1 MNKKTW
7 IAVAALA
14 LVMALFTGVWLS
26 TRPDTNA
33 GKKDITVEVVHGDG
47 SVRPFEI
54 STEEEYLGR
63 ALVEHGIVE
72 ENQSSYGLYILTADG
87 ETANEM
93 KQEWWSLTKDGEEMM
108 TGADEVVIAD
118 GEHYELTL
126 TVGYDG

>member
-7 IAVAALA
+7 LAVVGLA
-14 LVMALFTGVWLS
+14 LVMALFAGVWFS
-26 TRPDTNA
+26 SRPDPNA

-47 SVRPFEI
+47 SVRAFEV
-54 STEEEYLGR
+54 STDAEYLGR

-93 KQEWWSLTKDGEEMM
+93 KQEWWSLTKAGEEMM

>member
-1 MNKKTW
+1 MTKKTW
-7 IAVAALA
+7 LSVTGLVLA
-14 LVMALFTGVWLS
+14 MALFAGIWLF
-26 TRPDTNA
+26 TRPDPNA

-47 SVRPFEI
+47 SARPFEI

-93 KQEWWSLTKDGEEMM
+93 KQEWWRLTKAGEELM

>member
-7 IAVAALA
+7 LAVVGLA
-14 LVMALFTGVWLS
+14 LVMALFAGVWLS
-26 TRPDTNA
+26 SRPDPNA

-47 SVRPFEI
+47 SVRAFEV
-54 STEEEYLGR
+54 STDAEYLGR
-63 ALVEHGIVE
+63 ALVEHGLVE

-93 KQEWWSLTKDGEEMM
+93 KQEWWSLTKAGEEMM

>member
-1 MNKKTW
+1 MTKKTW
-7 IAVAALA
+7 LSVTGLV
-14 LVMALFTGVWLS
+14 LVMALFAGIWLF
-26 TRPDTNA
+26 TRPDPNA
-33 GKKDITVEVVHGDG
+33 GSKDNTV
-47 SVRPFEI
+47 
-54 STEEEYLGR
+54 
-63 ALVEHGIVE
+63 VEHGIME

-93 KQEWWSLTKDGEEMM
+93 KQEWWRLTKAGEELM